1 MGSIDMREKT
11 IVALYD
17 HYADAKAATAAIIQA
32 GAAADRI
39 AHLANDSNGD
49 HPGLT
54 INPAYAR
61 EQFDEDST
69 RQSRFI
75 TLGEVGIGIGG
86 VLGFLAYI
94 SPVEIP
100 GVAAMAA
107 NGAWVPVVALAVIGG
122 VIGVVIGLLTDHGV
136 SGKDA
141 ALYNEGLKRG
151 GTLVTTV
158 IDESIAGKVTE
169 ALKGHSA
176 VKVEERPGDWS
187 AEGWVSLD
195 VGHDGVPYGGLARA

>member
-1 MGSIDMREKT
+1 MREKT

-17 HYADAKAATAAIIQA
+17 HFKDAKAATAAIIQA

-39 AHLANDSNGD
+39 ALLANDSNGD
-49 HPGLT
+49 HPALS

-75 TLGEVGIGIGG
+75 TLGEVGIGLGG
-86 VLGFLAYI
+86 ILGFLAYI
-94 SPVEIP
+94 SPIAIP
-100 GVAAMAA
+100 GIAALAA
-107 NGAWVPVVALAVIGG
+107 NGAWVPVVVLAVIGG

-141 ALYNEGLKRG
+141 DLYSEGLKRG
-151 GTLVTTV
+151 GTLITTV
-158 IDESIAGKVTE
+158 VDESIAGKITE
-169 ALKGHSA
+169 TLKNHSA
-176 VKVEERPGDWS
+176 VRVEERPGDWS

-195 VGHDGVPYGGLARA
+195 VSHDSVPHGGLAPA